1 MSIIDYILNLFK
13 NGKNNATIYTIALKK
28 EYNTKDPLEIG
39 LYDHKTPIPN
49 EDLGIEINGKQYIRT
64 TDEKGIARLN
74 INLPVGLYSAKIYW
88 RGNKTYNKTTAYA
101 DITITTP
108 TYIDGINLTK
118 NEGDPTP
125 YQCAVYRQDNQQRI
139 KQKVNITINGKTYDR
154 KSDENGLYHLNIN
167 LPQGTYPIT
176 VEYTGNKTYKPST
189 TSNTI
194 TINPKPQK
202 DKKPIILGCDANT
215 SNDKTVQDT
224 IAKRLEADGYNVEK
238 LPIGPNY
245 FASTDYS
252 SKAKGKIGIYL
263 IASGIFSIADA
274 AYGSGQFD
282 NYIFGIRG
290 DFGDKGATNF
300 DTPIRADAD
309 CTNICD
315 KLNGKTF
322 NQMNAMLQP
331 YVAICGGADTEALA
345 NNILNWL
352 HALENRKDDPTP
364 QPTNYS
370 QEILQYFQSKF
381 GNMTCIDDCLEA
393 IQGNGYGY
401 YYDDQYSN
409 KESINRMANG
419 YGVNCTDSCHVFWHL
434 GKALGY
440 DVKCLHIG
448 CSGGDGHVRLQFN
461 RGEGW
466 FNRDPAAVLNGNSI
480 TSIWCSNG
488 TLWDTNPDWFMENLN
503 R

>member
-13 NGKNNATIYTIALKK
+13 NGKNNATIYTITLKK
-28 EYNTKDPLEIG
+28 QYTEKDPLEIG
-39 LYDHKTPIPN
+39 LYDKQTPIPN
-49 EDLGIEINGKQYIRT
+49 EDIGIEINGKQYIRT

-74 INLPVGLYSAKIYW
+74 INLPVGNYSAKIYW
-88 RGNKTYNKTTAYA
+88 RGNKQYNKTTAYA

-118 NEGDPTP
+118 NEGDNTP
-125 YQCAVYRQDNQQRI
+125 YQCAVYRKDNQQRI
-139 KQKVNITINGKTYDR
+139 KQTVNITINGKTYDR

-167 LPQGTYPIT
+167 LPTGTYPLT
-176 VEYTGNKTYKPST
+176 VEYQGNKTYKPST
-189 TSNTI
+189 TTNTI
-194 TINPKPQK
+194 TINPKP
-202 DKKPIILGCDANT
+202 P
-215 SNDKTVQDT
+215 
-224 IAKRLEADGYNVEK
+224 E
-238 LPIGPNY
+238 
-245 FASTDYS
+245 
-252 SKAKGKIGIYL
+252 
-263 IASGIFSIADA
+263 
-274 AYGSGQFD
+274 
-282 NYIFGIRG
+282 
-290 DFGDKGATNF
+290 
-300 DTPIRADAD
+300 
-309 CTNICD
+309 
-315 KLNGKTF
+315 
-322 NQMNAMLQP
+322 
-331 YVAICGGADTEALA
+331 
-345 NNILNWL
+345 
-352 HALENRKDDPTP
+352 PTP
-364 QPTNYS
+364 QPPEPKTYS
-370 QEILQYFQSKF
+370 QEILEYFETKF

-461 RGEGW
+461 RGDGW

-488 TLWDTNPDWFMENLN
+488 TLWDTNPSWFMENLN